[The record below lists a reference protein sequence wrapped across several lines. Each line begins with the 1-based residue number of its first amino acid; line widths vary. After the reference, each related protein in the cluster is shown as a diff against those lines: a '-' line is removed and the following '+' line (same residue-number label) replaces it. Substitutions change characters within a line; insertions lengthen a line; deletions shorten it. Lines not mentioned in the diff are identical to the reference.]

1 MLCYYYPPLTDVGG
15 KRSIAFSKYLK
26 KNGWNPYII
35 SIKNPDKGYCSIGND
50 KPPQGINIE
59 YSYSIINLSKL
70 IGRLNAL
77 LTRAFRLININIKRN
92 YFYLIFCIPDLFW
105 GWVPLT
111 AIKGVRLIKR
121 YNIDI
126 IYVSCSPWSSAFTGI
141 IIKIITGKPLI
152 LDYRDPY
159 AIETAFLRFNVP
171 MFRRKIDRN
180 IQKYFLKHTD
190 IFIVNNDE
198 IRRIYFKE
206 YPQAKEKIFAIHNGF
221 ESEFM
226 IQKKAEKY
234 PKFTIVYTGDFYF
247 YALESKIFF
256 EGIALLKQKGK
267 INKDTFHFLF
277 YGDGKDEIKRIAIDY
292 GIEDVVMASSRI
304 PYNAVLDVIS
314 KSHLQLLRIVKPMIS
329 TKLFEGIPLNI
340 PFLATIP
347 QGEAEEIIRKYSP
360 SSYIVTEESSE
371 KVADAILDAI
381 KKYKYNQIQDNSVQ
395 EFLTRF
401 SRENLTLKL
410 IDIIEQ
416 NLNHR
421 GPNIENN

>member
-1 MLCYYYPPLTDVGG
+1 MNKNILMLCYYYPPLTDVGG

-70 IGRLNAL
+70 IVRLNAL

-126 IYVSCSPWSSAFTGI
+126 IYVSCSPWSSAFTCI

-159 AIETAFLRFNVP
+159 ALETAFLRFNVP
-171 MFRRKIDRN
+171 MFREKLDRN

-314 KSHLQLLRIVKPMIS
+314 
-329 TKLFEGIPLNI
+329 
-340 PFLATIP
+340 
-347 QGEAEEIIRKYSP
+347 
-360 SSYIVTEESSE
+360 
-371 KVADAILDAI
+371 
-381 KKYKYNQIQDNSVQ
+381 
-395 EFLTRF
+395 
-401 SRENLTLKL
+401 
-410 IDIIEQ
+410 
-416 NLNHR
+416 NH
-421 GPNIENN
+421 I